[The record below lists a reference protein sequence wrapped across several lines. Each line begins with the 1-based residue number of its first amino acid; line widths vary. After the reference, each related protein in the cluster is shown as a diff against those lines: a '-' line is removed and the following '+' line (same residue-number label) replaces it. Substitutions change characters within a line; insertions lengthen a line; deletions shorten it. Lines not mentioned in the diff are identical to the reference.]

1 MARNTARPK
10 APHLFTGPF
19 QIHYRWGA
27 HMTVSILNRMMGIGL
42 ATVGTAALTWWL
54 VALASGPEAYKT
66 FMDIATGWVGL
77 VVMIGLSFAFFLHL
91 CAGLRHFVMD
101 AGAGFELKTNQNW
114 AWATMIGAV
123 MLTIILWM
131 AIYWKEFF

>member
-19 QIHYRWGA
+19 KLHYRWGA
-27 HMTVSILNRMMGIGL
+27 HMTVSIINRMMGVGL
-42 ATVGTAALTWWL
+42 ATVGTGVLTWWL
-54 VALASGPEAYKT
+54 VALAMGPDAYAT
-66 FMDIATGWVGL
+66 FLTCAKGWMGK

-101 AGAGFELKTNQNW
+101 AGAGFELHTNQRW
-114 AWATMIGAV
+114 AWVTMVAAV
-123 MLTIILWM
+123 LLTAILWA
-131 AIYWKEFF
+131 AILWKGMN